1 MVWLAATNHFLYA
14 EVFRENEITGTKLR
28 HLTDTSLNQMNIS
41 DNFHKQS
48 ILLAIQELFTGESE
62 TVSVN
67 WAIVYYNVL
76 IALSTY
82 TSQVI
87 WTSCMLVYLFQAKE
101 GQTFLL
107 LLNLVSLEWNHF
119 WKDECTNSKWQ

>member
-1 MVWLAATNHFLYA
+1 MWLAATNHFLYA

-87 WTSCMLVYLFQAKE
+87 
-101 GQTFLL
+101 
-107 LLNLVSLEWNHF
+107 
-119 WKDECTNSKWQ
+119 

>member
-87 WTSCMLVYLFQAKE
+87 WASYMLVYLFQAKE